1 MAERFSPS
9 VFIVTFAVATLLFIV
24 GILIGSAMT
33 EKKVE
38 QILDFQETLRLE
50 MQDLELQGQLSGQ
63 NPCNSQLLYSLGERI
78 DDLGSR
84 LTMLEDQLGKN
95 DARIIEL
102 KKPYTLLMIQH
113 YFLTKKRIDSCHEN
127 YIIILFFYSNKP
139 EQVDKSKEQGYV
151 LDYLAKKYGYDKVK
165 VYSLDADL
173 SLGIINALKDQYNVT
188 EIPTTVI
195 NDKIFVGFHSQNE
208 LEKEIVI

>member
-9 VFIVTFAVATLLFIV
+9 IFIVTFAIATLLFIV

-33 EKKVE
+33 ERKVS
-38 QILDFQETLRLE
+38 QILDLSESLRLE
-50 MQDLELQGQLSGQ
+50 MQDLELQGQLSEQ
-63 NPCNSQLLYSLGERI
+63 NPCSSYLLYSLGEKI

-95 DARIIEL
+95 DASIIEL
-102 KKPYTLLMIQH
+102 KKPYTLLVMQH
-113 YFLTKKRIDSCHEN
+113 YFLIKKRIAACHEN
-127 YIIILFFYSNKP
+127 YTIILFFYSNKQ

-151 LDYLAKKYGYDKVK
+151 LDYLAKKYGYETVK
-165 VYSLDADL
+165 VYSLDSD
-173 SLGIINALKDQYNVT
+173 LGIGIIGALKDEYNVT

-195 NDKIFVGFHSQNE
+195 NDKIFVGFHSQDE
-208 LEKEIVI
+208 LEKEIAI